1 MELHSYR
8 DLPAHL
14 TRSQRYVPD
23 VVWFI
28 ASTRHA
34 VVLVFRGADPFFQ
47 VRNAVCVHCHSLL
60 PWLAAARPLAITTR

>member
-8 DLPAHL
+8 DLPAHRS
-14 TRSQRYVPD
+14 RSQRYVPD
-23 VVWFI
+23 VVWFV

-47 VRNAVCVHCHSLL
+47 VAPRDVRLHGLAVLDCFV
-60 PWLAAARPLAITTR
+60 AIV